1 MAMLAA
7 PLWSHAAGL
16 GKIAVFSSLGQP
28 LKAEIEITAT
38 PDELSSVKAR
48 LASVDAF
55 RQADV
60 EYNPLLAGVKFSP
73 AVLTRNGRRFV
84 QVTTDEPVNEPFLN
98 MIVELSWSAGQL
110 VREYTFLLDPPENA
124 TASVVALPAQAGAEG
139 ALQRAPAT
147 TDDDKANGK
156 TSVQPAHPPAQSRDG
171 RTGRVS
177 PGASQAIS
185 DAGTDKEKAQDKSHT
200 VRAGET
206 LGQIALQVRPEGVSL
221 EQMLVALLRRNE
233 RAFVGGNMN
242 RLKVG
247 KILQIPEADVVN
259 QVSASEARKE
269 VVAQA
274 ADFNAYRNRLASSVG
289 SRAPSGD
296 DEAQLASGKITPRI
310 EDKTP
315 TGASKDKLEVSR
327 TEGVKNGARDQA
339 SRVASLEADLL
350 ARDKA
355 LKDAQ
360 SRATEL
366 ETNLDKLKKLAEMES
381 RSAAVQPAQANK
393 PAEPAPVAESSG
405 NKTEKPA
412 VAADTIKPADSLVA
426 VPSPKPPVKKR
437 VPVTETEPEPGF
449 VEENPAIVFGGGGI
463 LALLLGWFGLSAWR
477 KKQQEKALNDFGRAS
492 DFSSLSGST
501 ATGDSHAAHSVSGLG
516 ASQFSVTSPA
526 TTEPLGD
533 VIAQAETFL
542 AFGRTAQAE
551 EVLTAAL
558 ATEPQRHAVYLK
570 LLEIYAAQSKTSDFA
585 KVAKQFHD
593 LCSGDG
599 HDWKVAQALGFG
611 IDPTNPLYQLPS
623 ASEGTIAGVGTVDA
637 GVSPQPSLAD
647 NVPATGG
654 EKVEPAA
661 EMQGIH
667 AIDTENLDFDLDF
680 DLDDVAPQ
688 PAVVEAGAEVDVPS
702 VVTEVSA
709 PTELHQAPELPEADI
724 PETSVASAGMPAL
737 DFDFDLNL
745 PEASTEPEIA
755 NKEASGTAIADTAEK
770 RPVLDESLSLPKLDL
785 DFDTPSVS
793 RAADEAQAPKLDL
806 AAPQK
811 VEDAGNGIDFDFNLP
826 LASPVAVAEQ
836 PAKATLQDEH
846 ENTLDFDFDVD
857 LPVPAATAA
866 AEPVELAEPVETV
879 KPIEP
884 VALEADNPEVA
895 TKLELAAAY
904 EEMGDN
910 AGAIEL
916 YQEALGEGSRAQKD
930 FAKAK
935 LASLG

>member
-73 AVLTRNGRRFV
+73 DVVTRNGRRFV
-84 QVTTDEPVNEPFLN
+84 QVTTDKPVNEPFLN

-124 TASVVALPAQAGAEG
+124 AAMANVVALPAQAGAER

-147 TDDDKANGK
+147 TDDDKVKGK
-156 TSVQPAHPPAQSRDG
+156 KSVQPAHPPAQSRDG
-171 RTGRVS
+171 RTARVS
-177 PGASQAIS
+177 PEASQAIS
-185 DAGTDKEKAQDKSHT
+185 GAGTDKEKAQDKSHT

-233 RAFVGGNMN
+233 RAFAGGNMN

-259 QVSASEARKE
+259 QVSVSEARKE

-274 ADFNAYRNRLASSVG
+274 ADFNAYRNSLASSVG

-296 DEAQLASGKITPRI
+296 DEAQLASGKITPKI

-327 TEGVKNGARDQA
+327 TESVKNGVKDQA

-355 LKDAQ
+355 LKEAQ

-366 ETNLDKLKKLAEMES
+366 GANLDKLKKLAEMES
-381 RSAAVQPAQANK
+381 KSAAVQPAQANK
-393 PAEPAPVAESSG
+393 PAEPAPVAETSD

-477 KKQQEKALNDFGRAS
+477 KKQQEKALNDFGRVS

-516 ASQFSVTSPA
+516 ASQFSVASPA

-593 LCSGDG
+593 LCSGEG

-611 IDPTNPLYQLPS
+611 IDPMNPLYQLPS
-623 ASEGTIAGVGTVDA
+623 ASEGTAAGVGAVDA
-637 GVSPQPSLAD
+637 GVSLQPGLAD
-647 NVPATGG
+647 HVPATVG
-654 EKVEPAA
+654 EKLEPAA

-680 DLDDVAPQ
+680 DLDDVAPR
-688 PAVVEAGAEVDVPS
+688 PAVVEAGAEVDASS

-709 PTELHQAPELPEADI
+709 PTELHQAPELPEAGI
-724 PETSVASAGMPAL
+724 SETSVASAGMPAL

-755 NKEASGTAIADTAEK
+755 NKEVSGTAIADTAEK

-785 DFDTPSVS
+785 DFDAPSVS
-793 RAADEAQAPKLDL
+793 RAANEAQAPKLDL

-811 VEDAGNGIDFDFNLP
+811 VEDAGNGIDFDFDLP
-826 LASPVAVAEQ
+826 LASPVAVAEP
-836 PAKATLQDEH
+836 PAKSTLPDEH

-857 LPVPAATAA
+857 LPVSAATAATAA
-866 AEPVELAEPVETV
+866 AEPVEPVET
-879 KPIEP
+879 PIEP

-916 YQEALGEGSRAQKD
+916 YQEALSEGSRAQKD